1 MKVSFHMIC
10 FLFPRIH
17 AALKLTLPN
26 RQDLINKLLT
36 KRTPDEIN
44 VFSDEIIQS
53 CNIIERITHEL
64 FRKNGLT
71 KLA

>member
-10 FLFPRIH
+10 FLFLRVH

-53 CNIIERITHEL
+53 CNIIERTTPEL

-71 KLA
+71 KLP